1 MAVPIDLICL
11 LSLYLIMFIR
21 ENKKSNK
28 GYKKQFIYHL
38 LVESYRTDKGPRQ
51 RVLLDLGKL
60 TLPKDQWKLLANRIE
75 EIINGQS
82 SLLDVEVEVEA
93 LAQHYAHLLIQK
105 NINKRKEEHGK
116 QPEFEEID
124 VNSVKTSSLRTIG
137 GEYVANE
144 MLKKIGFAEILE
156 KLQFTDKQIKVAHL
170 LIIGRM
176 IYPASEFATYK
187 WAHNLSAIDELLEL
201 NLAGMSHNLLY
212 RVSDLLIENQ
222 EEIERFLAAR
232 ERDLFSLKEKII
244 LYDLTNTYFESSH
257 TSDLKRY
264 GRSKEK
270 RNDQPLVTLGLVID
284 EKGFP
289 KQSHIF
295 EGNVSEPKTFKKVME
310 KLENI
315 SEAKSSKTF
324 IMDAGI
330 SSEENLQ
337 LIKSHGHDYI
347 VVARNKP
354 LEQRP
359 QDGFVTIRH
368 SQQGKIEARL
378 IKQKE
383 QSILYCRS
391 DLKKSKEISMRS
403 RFSERFEADLKYAK
417 ESLHK
422 KRGTKRYSKVLERI
436 GRLKQKHAHI
446 AYLYDISIKEKDGI
460 VTDISWKINQRKKMD
475 ERFSGSYYLRTSRTD
490 LSEQEIWNLY
500 VSLTDVE
507 DSFRSMKSYLG
518 LRPNFHQKDERIKGH
533 IFISVL
539 AHHVVNSIQNL
550 LHRSGIYLQWH
561 TIRELLSV
569 QHRVTTQMTTK
580 QGRIIWIRNTSEP
593 EPFHYPVADALS
605 IKTKPLSNK
614 RMKT

>member
-1 MAVPIDLICL
+1 
-11 LSLYLIMFIR
+11 MFIR
-21 ENKKSNK
+21 ETKKSNK
-28 GYKKQFIYHL
+28 GYKRQFIYHL

-60 TLPKDQWKLLANRIE
+60 TIPKEQWKLLANRIE
-75 EIINGQS
+75 EIITGQN
-82 SLLDVEVEVEA
+82 SLLDIEPELEA
-93 LAQHYAHLLIQK
+93 LARHYAHLLVQK
-105 NINKRKEEHGK
+105 NLNKQKEED
-116 QPEFEEID
+116 QSRDFEEID
-124 VNSVKTSSLRTIG
+124 LNSVKTSHLRTIG
-137 GEYVANE
+137 GEYVTDE
-144 MLKKIGFAEILE
+144 MLHKIGFTEILE
-156 KLQFTDKQIKVAHL
+156 KLKFTDKQIKIAKL

-187 WAHNLSAIDELLEL
+187 WAHNLSAIDELLNL
-201 NLAGMSHNLLY
+201 NLNETSHNLLY

-222 EEIERFLAAR
+222 EAIEHYLCES

-244 LYDLTNTYFESSH
+244 LYDLTNTYFESSK
-257 TSDLKRY
+257 TSALKKY

-295 EGNVSEPKTFKKVME
+295 EGNVGETKTFKMVLQKME
-310 KLENI
+310 RASNY
-315 SEAKSSKTF
+315 KSSKTF

-337 LIKSHGHDYI
+337 LIKSLGHDYI

-354 LEQRP
+354 VGQAP
-359 QDGFVTIRH
+359 DDGFVVIGH
-368 SQQGKIEARL
+368 SQQGRVEARL
-378 IKQKE
+378 IKQQNE
-383 QSILYCRS
+383 TILFCRS
-391 DLKKSKEISMRS
+391 DLKKSKETSMRS

-422 KRGTKRYSKVLERI
+422 KRGTKRYTKVLERI
-436 GRLKQKHAHI
+436 GRLKQKHARI
-446 AYLYDISIKEKDGI
+446 AYLYNVSIEEKDGM
-460 VTDISWKINQRKKMD
+460 VTDIAWQINNRKKMD
-475 ERFSGSYYLRTSRTD
+475 ERFGGSYYLRTSRTD
-490 LSEQEIWNLY
+490 LSEQEIWDLY

-533 IFISVL
+533 LFISVL
-539 AHHVVNSIQNL
+539 AHHVVNSIQTL
-550 LHRSGIYLQWH
+550 LHRNGVYLQWN

-569 QHRVTTQMTTK
+569 QQRVTTEMTTK
-580 QGRIIWIRNTSEP
+580 AGKRIWLRNTSEP
-593 EPFHYPVADALS
+593 EPFHYLVADVLS
-605 IKTKPLSNK
+605 IKAKPLGRK
-614 RMKT
+614 KWKT